1 MHVFMKI
8 RTVIILAAVGVVAM
22 IGEWKFV
29 EARTFNHYRR
39 ICNEGVSKPYE
50 GFIHQLRVTA
60 ESGDTNRLVSVL
72 RRADEDSDIMHAVW
86 IDDVHHN
93 AYQRSIDEILK

>member
-1 MHVFMKI
+1 MKI
-8 RTVIILAAVGVVAM
+8 HTVIILVAVVVIAM

-50 GFIHQLRVTA
+50 DFIHQLRVMA
-60 ESGDTNRLVSVL
+60 ESSDTNRLAIVL
-72 RRADEDSDIMHAVW
+72 RRADDDSDVMHAVW
-86 IDDVHHN
+86 IDDVHHF
-93 AYQRSIDEILK
+93 AYQRSVDEILK